1 MNMGALA
8 EFGANA
14 GALLKTRHQT
24 IAVVDGSTGG
34 LISASLLA
42 MPGAS
47 AFYLGGGII
56 YTIKGRRIV
65 LDHKPGS
72 LRQYTSAT
80 EAYALAQAELIR
92 ARYDADWG
100 IAETGA
106 SGGGGAHPRGIAS
119 GTSAVAVV
127 GPNGVSASRLIETGS
142 NDRLA
147 NMQAFTVAALTLLA
161 ETLATNAAA

>member
-1 MNMGALA
+1 MLEDLA
-8 EFGANA
+8 AIAARA
-14 GALLKTRHQT
+14 GTMLKDRKQT

-56 YTIKGRRIV
+56 YTIKGRRMI
-65 LDHKPGS
+65 LGHQPGS

-80 EAYALAQAELIR
+80 EDYALAQAGLIR
-92 ARYDADWG
+92 ERYGSDWG

-106 SGGGGAHPRGIAS
+106 SGGGAVHPRGIAS

-127 GPNGVSASRLIETGS
+127 GPNGISASRLIQTGS

-147 NMQAFTVAALTLLA
+147 NMQAFTAAALTLLA
-161 ETLATNAAA
+161 ETLAAH

>member
-1 MNMGALA
+1 MLEDLA
-8 EFGANA
+8 AIAARA
-14 GALLKTRHQT
+14 GAALKDRRQT

-56 YTIKGRRIV
+56 YTVKGRRIV
-65 LDHKPGS
+65 LGHEPGS

-80 EAYALAQAELIR
+80 EAYALAQADLIR
-92 ARYDADWG
+92 KRYSADWG

-106 SGGGGAHPRGIAS
+106 SGGRAHPRGIAS
-119 GTSAVAVV
+119 GTSAIAVV
-127 GPNGVSASRLIETGS
+127 GPNGVSTSRLIETGS

-147 NMQAFTVAALTLLA
+147 NMQAFTQAALELLA
-161 ETLATNAAA
+161 ETLAPNADA

>member
-1 MNMGALA
+1 MLEDLAAIAGGA
-8 EFGANA
+8 GT
-14 GALLKTRHQT
+14 LLKQLGHT

-47 AFYLGGGII
+47 AFYLGGGVI
-56 YTIKGRRIV
+56 YTLKGRRIV
-65 LDHKPGS
+65 LGHEPGS

-80 EAYALAQAELIR
+80 QDYAIAQARLIR
-92 ARYDADWG
+92 ERYGADWG

-106 SGGGGAHPRGIAS
+106 SGGGSVHPRGIAS

-127 GPNGVSASRLIETGS
+127 GPNGISGSRLVQTGS

-147 NMQAFTVAALTLLA
+147 NMQAFTQAALALLA
-161 ETLATNAAA
+161 ETLAQS